1 MQQDGW
7 KTQDGRMTKTC
18 RVRSGMHS
26 FRHSA
31 VLSLPAVLL
40 RKLATDRSQTERS
53 GSIEVKSDGRDISS
67 KYLDIFMTRRNAFIR
82 IRSLP
87 NLRNCSLYSFLLQ
100 REYRDGSRGGFR
112 GYAAPHSPSPTHP
125 EMVFIILFSKSAW
138 QKCLLRVRANN
149 GWGPTSTF
157 DNAVTTVSHC
167 FKCDRLFIQCH
178 CQCLLLRL
186 RGPIKGF

>member
-1 MQQDGW
+1 MSRKIGNAQSRA
-7 KTQDGRMTKTC
+7 TF
-18 RVRSGMHS
+18 

-100 REYRDGSRGGFR
+100 RKYRDGSRGGFR

-125 EMVFIILFSKSAW
+125 EMTCSFLIQLVFCKKKFHQSA
-138 QKCLLRVRANN
+138 KPFLCGAPLPKKNPGSAPGIDMALI
-149 GWGPTSTF
+149 S
-157 DNAVTTVSHC
+157 DN
-167 FKCDRLFIQCH
+167 
-178 CQCLLLRL
+178 
-186 RGPIKGF
+186 